1 VNKIS
6 FSYERWAPRLALKTR
21 LQGIGNSLFSN
32 RGQGEKSEIFKGS
45 KNIFTPRPHPLEGPQ
60 IWELE
65 TFGTHT

>member
-45 KNIFTPRPHPLEGPQ
+45 KEYFYTPPQPSGRPSNIGA
-60 IWELE
+60 
-65 TFGTHT
+65 